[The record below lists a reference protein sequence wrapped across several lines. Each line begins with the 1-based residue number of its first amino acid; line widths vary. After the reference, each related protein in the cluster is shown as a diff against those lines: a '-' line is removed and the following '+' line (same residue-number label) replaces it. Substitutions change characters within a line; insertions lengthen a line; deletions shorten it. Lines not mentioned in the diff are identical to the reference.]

1 MSNHKAIL
9 NIGIIIAIVGI
20 FSLSNI
26 MTNVQGQQQSSPL
39 TVEELEAAKASID
52 QAIDALQNDN
62 LTQTMQQIEITE
74 DQLDTAEDKL
84 EFQLGLD

>member
-1 MSNHKAIL
+1 MSSHKAIL
-9 NIGIIIAIVGI
+9 NIGIIIAIGGI
-20 FSLSNI
+20 FSLSSI
-26 MTNVQGQQQSSPL
+26 MTNAQGQQQSSPL

-52 QAIDALQNDN
+52 QAIDALQNNN